1 MIKKRKK
8 ASRQLGRN
16 MGTHGGGARKKRKG
30 SGHRGGIGMSGTG
43 KRADHK
49 KTLMTKLYGNS
60 YFGKQGITSRG
71 TKRDTRK
78 RINVG
83 ELEKYKNE
91 KGEVNLKNY
100 KILGKGE
107 VKSKLIITAKEASKS
122 AIEKI
127 KEKGG
132 EIVLPVLAKK
142 VDTKP
147 TRKKKKEM
155 STKGKEKVVKE
166 IVDEAPKGVPS
177 EEGKEKDKD
186 EPETNI

>member
-8 ASRQLGRN
+8 ASRQHGRN

-30 SGHRGGIGMSGTG
+30 SGHRGGIGMSGSG

-49 KTLMTKLYGNS
+49 KTLITNLYGNK
-60 YFGKQGITSRG
+60 YFGKQGVTSRK
-71 TKRDTRK
+71 TERDKRK

-83 ELEKYKNE
+83 EIENKFSGEKE
-91 KGEVNLKNY
+91 IDLSGY

-122 AIEKI
+122 AIKKV

-132 EIVLPVLAKK
+132 EIILSTNKEEKK
-142 VDTKP
+142 DDP
-147 TRKKKKEM
+147 
-155 STKGKEKVVKE
+155 EK
-166 IVDEAPKGVPS
+166 
-177 EEGKEKDKD
+177 
-186 EPETNI
+186 NI